1 LRWFSRLSL
10 HAVRA
15 CPFGLLADRHRA
27 RRSLLRSGAGFLA
40 VLLVA
45 APIAACTSMGPTP
58 QRLGQTGVDRV
69 FRLGSGD
76 RLKVTVFGEEELSAD
91 VDVDAAGNVTLP
103 LVGVVAAKG
112 QTLEQFTASLGT
124 RLADGF
130 LKNPKIGVQVINY
143 RPIYVQ
149 GEVRQGGEFAYKLG
163 LKVADAVALAGGY
176 SYRAD
181 QTYVQLRREGD
192 TQQRAVLL
200 EGDVVVLPGDN
211 LLIPE
216 RFF

>member
-1 LRWFSRLSL
+1 
-10 HAVRA
+10 
-15 CPFGLLADRHRA
+15 LLADRHGA
-27 RRSLLRSGAGFLA
+27 GRSLLRSGAVLLA
-40 VLLVA
+40 VLLAA

-69 FRLGSGD
+69 FRLGTGD

-91 VDVDAAGNVTLP
+91 VDVDAAGSVTLP